1 MRCKNGEFW
10 KTTIF
15 QYQGLF
21 IYRIMGYTDKGEERQ
36 LEKMRKR
43 QERYWVHEFM
53 PSRCPDCRATFATE
67 ANLKR
72 HRKNNKLCK
81 EYREN
86 KRAILEATAK
96 IIDPAR
102 DAKAWVDEVI
112 RSESK

>member
-1 MRCKNGEFW
+1 MKMKKGNW
-10 KTTIF
+10 KRYENVRKDI
-15 QYQGLF
+15 
-21 IYRIMGYTDKGEERQ
+21 GYMISCLAVVPIVEQ
-36 LEKMRKR
+36 
-43 QERYWVHEFM
+43 
-53 PSRCPDCRATFATE
+53 PFATE

-102 DAKAWVDEVI
+102 DAKEWVDEVI
-112 RSESK
+112 RSE

>member
-1 MRCKNGEFW
+1 
-10 KTTIF
+10 
-15 QYQGLF
+15 
-21 IYRIMGYTDKGEERQ
+21 MGYTDEDEERQ

-112 RSESK
+112 RSE

>member
-1 MRCKNGEFW
+1 MKM
-10 KTTIF
+10 K
-15 QYQGLF
+15 
-21 IYRIMGYTDKGEERQ
+21 KGNWTRYENV
-36 LEKMRKR
+36 RKDI
-43 QERYWVHEFM
+43 WVHEFM

-112 RSESK
+112 RSE